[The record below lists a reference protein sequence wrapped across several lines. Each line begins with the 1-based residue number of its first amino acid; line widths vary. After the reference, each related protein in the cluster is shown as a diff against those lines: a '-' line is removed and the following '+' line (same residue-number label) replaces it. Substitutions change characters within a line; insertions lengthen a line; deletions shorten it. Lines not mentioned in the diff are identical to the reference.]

1 MEVRVVA
8 AEVLAKS
15 IRVVLGSLWG
25 GLLVVCGL
33 WLVGGPSGFWP
44 SAAGESGSAFALA
57 ARAGVPAWWAGVA
70 SVAAGQFVFLAV
82 AADRLCPMN
91 NRRLADVF
99 QTAWTGVF
107 AIGVVGALVTV
118 FGANG

>member
-15 IRVVLGSLWG
+15 IRVVLGTLWG
-25 GLLVVCGL
+25 GVLVVCGL

-44 SAAGESGSAFALA
+44 IAAGSAFD
-57 ARAGVPAWWAGVA
+57 RAGVPAWWAGIA

-91 NRRLADVF
+91 NRRLADLL

-107 AIGVVGALVTV
+107 ALGVVGALVTV